1 MELCDM
7 PFDINEIT
15 FYNPLQNA
23 VSVFP
28 NKNVKEYTERLSY
41 NKFKFID
48 INGNVKTCFK
58 KFITLVDYVKYL
70 IGKYKPEEINQLPNK
85 EHLESTSQF
94 QEYIHSTNNYAYVD
108 GFFYFLT
115 SKLLNA
121 GFVHGLEFYDN
132 YVCLTKNCEIN
143 ITDDFEYLCD
153 SNFFNENMNN
163 LFHFKDDKF
172 NSMFKKNEPINIS
185 DETVEIVADD
195 FEDLNDNIVIN
206 PDETFNVLI
215 DKNTIDYE
223 TMDSVL
229 IKCESVDCESVDCES
244 VDCESVDCESING
257 ESVNGESVDASVEL
271 DNEPIDNGKSN
282 NDTSNKDTS
291 NKDTLDDYD
300 SNDNASDHSTV
311 DYSDSDVDVDDNASN
326 QTEVWET
333 DSEHSEC
340 ETDNESDNYN
350 ENENLLL
357 VINKIP
363 TNVIAIE
370 CCESTFDSILEN
382 NEITIEEL
390 ESAMF
395 QVIAMLYLYQQ
406 AFKFTHN
413 DLHTNN
419 IMFVSTTKEFL
430 HYKILGKYYKI
441 PNYGKI
447 YKIIYFGRSMY
458 NVNNTLLCSDS
469 FSANGTA
476 HTQYNCEPF
485 YNPNKPII
493 EPNYS
498 FDLCRLACSMLDFI
512 IDDFKCIE
520 TYRKVPVYDLIIS
533 WLYDD
538 NGVNVLYKK
547 NGEERYPEFKLYK
560 MIARI
565 VHNHTPEKQFS
576 HVCFKSYETD
586 VLDDCMDLDEI
597 KKQVH
602 L

>member
-23 VSVFP
+23 VSIVP
-28 NKNVKEYTERLSY
+28 EKKVKEYTERLSY
-41 NKFKFID
+41 NKFRFTD

-70 IGKYKPEEINQLPNK
+70 IGKYKPDEINQLPK
-85 EHLESTSQF
+85 ENSQVSESTSQF
-94 QEYIHSTNNYAYVD
+94 QEYIHSINNYAYVD
-108 GFFYFLT
+108 GFFYYLT

-132 YVCLTKNCEIN
+132 YVCLTKKCEIN

-153 SNFFNENMNN
+153 SKFFNENMNG

-172 NSMFKKNEPINIS
+172 GSMFKKNEIINIS
-185 DETVEIVADD
+185 DESVEIVADELD
-195 FEDLNDNIVIN
+195 DLDIKMVNSDVK
-206 PDETFNVLI
+206 VM
-215 DKNTIDYE
+215 DKNE
-223 TMDSVL
+223 
-229 IKCESVDCESVDCES
+229 
-244 VDCESVDCESING
+244 
-257 ESVNGESVDASVEL
+257 
-271 DNEPIDNGKSN
+271 
-282 NDTSNKDTS
+282 KDTS
-291 NKDTLDDYD
+291 YKDTSDKDTSDKDTSDNESVHNELRYDNDTNDTDTNDND
-300 SNDNASDHSTV
+300 SNDNGSDHSTV
-311 DYSDSDVDVDDNASN
+311 DNSDSEDNTSHHTN
-326 QTEVWET
+326 ETEEWET
-333 DSEHSEC
+333 DEDNISLDEDNNSEEADH
-340 ETDNESDNYN
+340 
-350 ENENLLL
+350 LLL

-382 NEITIEEL
+382 SEITIEEL

-419 IMFVSTTKEFL
+419 IMYVKTDKEFL

-441 PNYGKI
+441 PTYGKI
-447 YKIIYFGRSMY
+447 YKIIDFGRSIY
-458 NVNNTLLCSDS
+458 TVKDTLLCSDS
-469 FSANGTA
+469 FSVNGTA

-485 YNPNKPII
+485 YNPSKPII

-498 FDLCRLACSMLDFI
+498 FDLCRLSCSMIDFI

-520 TYRKVPVYDLIIS
+520 SYKKVPVYDLIIS

-547 NGEERYPEFKLYK
+547 NGEERYPDFKLYK

-586 VLDDCMDLDEI
+586 ILENCMDLDEI

>member
-28 NKNVKEYTERLSY
+28 DKKVKEYTERLSY
-41 NKFKFID
+41 NKFRFTD

-70 IGKYKPEEINQLPNK
+70 IGKYKPDEINQLPTKNSQVT
-85 EHLESTSQF
+85 EFTSQF
-94 QEYIHSTNNYAYVD
+94 QEYIHSVNNYAYVD
-108 GFFYFLT
+108 GFFYYLT

-132 YVCLTKNCEIN
+132 YVCLTKKCEIN

-153 SNFFNENMNN
+153 SKFFNENMHG

-172 NSMFKKNEPINIS
+172 NSMFKKNDLINIS
-185 DETVEIVADD
+185 DETVEIVADELDELDD
-195 FEDLNDNIVIN
+195 FDLDTNDKDKESTDKESTDKESTDKESTDSDSDNDTNKDQHTDNDNVS
-206 PDETFNVLI
+206 E
-215 DKNTIDYE
+215 
-223 TMDSVL
+223 
-229 IKCESVDCESVDCES
+229 
-244 VDCESVDCESING
+244 
-257 ESVNGESVDASVEL
+257 
-271 DNEPIDNGKSN
+271 
-282 NDTSNKDTS
+282 
-291 NKDTLDDYD
+291 
-300 SNDNASDHSTV
+300 HSTV
-311 DYSDSDVDVDDNASN
+311 DNSDSDSDSDSENASQHSN
-326 QTEVWET
+326 ETEHWET
-333 DSEHSEC
+333 
-340 ETDNESDNYN
+340 ESDNSTV
-350 ENENLLL
+350 ETETETEAENLLL

-382 NEITIEEL
+382 SEITMEEL

-419 IMFVSTTKEFL
+419 IMYVSTTKEFL

-441 PNYGKI
+441 PTYGKI
-447 YKIIYFGRSMY
+447 YKIIDFGRAIY
-458 NVNNTLLCSDS
+458 TVNNILLCSDS
-469 FSANGTA
+469 FSVNGTA

-485 YNPNKPII
+485 YNPSKPVI

-498 FDLCRLACSMLDFI
+498 FDLCRLACSMIDFI

-520 TYRKVPVYDLIIS
+520 SYKKVPVYDLIIS

-586 VLDDCMDLDEI
+586 VLEDCMDLDEI

>member
-23 VSVFP
+23 VSIFP
-28 NKNVKEYTERLSY
+28 DKKVKEYTERLSY
-41 NKFKFID
+41 NKFKFTD

-85 EHLESTSQF
+85 ENTNTTSQF
-94 QEYIHSTNNYAYVD
+94 QEYIHSVNNYAYVD
-108 GFFYFLT
+108 GFFYYLT

-132 YVCLTKNCEIN
+132 YVCLTKKCEIN

-153 SNFFNENMNN
+153 SKFFNENMNS

-172 NSMFKKNEPINIS
+172 NSMFKKNDLINIS
-185 DETVEIVADD
+185 DETVEIVADELDD
-195 FEDLNDNIVIN
+195 FDLDTNDKDKKLSYVDKESSDKESSDKESSDN
-206 PDETFNVLI
+206 DDDKESI
-215 DKNTIDYE
+215 DKSSDTD
-223 TMDSVL
+223 D
-229 IKCESVDCESVDCES
+229 KES
-244 VDCESVDCESING
+244 
-257 ESVNGESVDASVEL
+257 
-271 DNEPIDNGKSN
+271 
-282 NDTSNKDTS
+282 NDTG
-291 NKDTLDDYD
+291 
-300 SNDNASDHSTV
+300 SDHSTV
-311 DYSDSDVDVDDNASN
+311 DNSDSDSESDSDNRSHHSN
-326 QTEVWET
+326 ETDQWET
-333 DSEHSEC
+333 ESENNSVDTE
-340 ETDNESDNYN
+340 NEN

-382 NEITIEEL
+382 SEIRIEEL

-419 IMFVSTTKEFL
+419 IMYVSTTKKFL

-441 PNYGKI
+441 PTYGKI
-447 YKIIYFGRSMY
+447 YKIIDFGRAIY
-458 NVNNTLLCSDS
+458 TVNDKLLCSDS

-485 YNPNKPII
+485 YNPSKPII

-498 FDLCRLACSMLDFI
+498 FDLCRLACSMIDFI
-512 IDDFKCIE
+512 IDDFRYIDSYK
-520 TYRKVPVYDLIIS
+520 KVPVYDLIIS

-586 VLDDCMDLDEI
+586 VLEDCMDLDEI

>member
-28 NKNVKEYTERLSY
+28 DKKVKEYTERLSY
-41 NKFKFID
+41 NKFRFTD

-70 IGKYKPEEINQLPNK
+70 IGKYKPDEINQLPTKNSQVS
-85 EHLESTSQF
+85 ESTSQF
-94 QEYIHSTNNYAYVD
+94 QEYIHSVNNYAYVD
-108 GFFYFLT
+108 GFFYYLT

-132 YVCLTKNCEIN
+132 YVCLTKKCEIN

-153 SNFFNENMNN
+153 SKFFNENMNS

-172 NSMFKKNEPINIS
+172 NSMFKKNDLINIS
-185 DETVEIVADD
+185 DETVDIVADELDELDD
-195 FEDLNDNIVIN
+195 F
-206 PDETFNVLI
+206 VL
-215 DKNTIDYE
+215 DKNDKDK
-223 TMDSVL
+223 TMTDKESSDKESSDKDSVD
-229 IKCESVDCESVDCES
+229 KDTTDSDSDKEKESTNIECDTDT
-244 VDCESVDCESING
+244 DD
-257 ESVNGESVDASVEL
+257 D
-271 DNEPIDNGKSN
+271 KN
-282 NDTSNKDTS
+282 NDSDN
-291 NKDTLDDYD
+291 N
-300 SNDNASDHSTV
+300 SNDTGSDHSTV
-311 DYSDSDVDVDDNASN
+311 DNSDSESESESDNVTHHSN
-326 QTEVWET
+326 ETEEWET
-333 DSEHSEC
+333 DSDNSTVEAEH
-340 ETDNESDNYN
+340 
-350 ENENLLL
+350 LLL

-382 NEITIEEL
+382 SEITIEEL

-419 IMFVSTTKEFL
+419 IMYVSTTKEFL

-441 PNYGKI
+441 PTYGKI
-447 YKIIYFGRSMY
+447 YKIIDFGRAIY
-458 NVNNTLLCSDS
+458 TVNNTLLCSDS

-485 YNPNKPII
+485 YNPAKPII

-498 FDLCRLACSMLDFI
+498 FDLCRLACSMIDFI
-512 IDDFKCIE
+512 IDDFRCIDS
-520 TYRKVPVYDLIIS
+520 YKKVPVYDLIIS

-586 VLDDCMDLDEI
+586 VLEDCMDLDEI